1 MLIRLTLYRFM
12 MLGCVLDYGI
22 TKSSVKYKFVLVAVT
37 LSNTAQIITVLSKT
51 ALKDYLSVRVV

>member
-12 MLGCVLDYGI
+12 MLVCILDYGI
-22 TKSSVKYKFVLVAVT
+22 TKSSVKYKFVLVAVI

-51 ALKDYLSVRVV
+51 ALKDYLSVGVV

>member
-1 MLIRLTLYRFM
+1 M
-12 MLGCVLDYGI
+12 MLGCILDYGI
-22 TKSSVKYKFVLVAVT
+22 TKSSVKYKFVLVAVI